1 MRINKIRAMIDAA
14 IEDEE
19 RSGRLAGTVRT
30 VARNN
35 GGNPTKKQVKEIVG
49 FVRQYVEQVPHY
61 LGQSVGEA
69 RKIGLGNQMNQMASQ
84 LEDYWFETDDLIP
97 DHLGLMGLMDDAYAT
112 LLLLQSLS
120 EYCQATVGRAL
131 VAGDLTPANQMIR
144 LLIGEPAAS
153 NLDQRVG
160 ATLGQA
166 LMPQLASQLAVGG
179 FWLGGASERDWGGV
193 SLDEYVD
200 IQLGAM
206 GVV

>member
-35 GGNPTKKQVKEIVG
+35 GGNPTRKQVEEIVG

-97 DHLGLMGLMDDAYAT
+97 DHLGLMVHCRNLRLD
-112 LLLLQSLS
+112 
-120 EYCQATVGRAL
+120 GR
-131 VAGDLTPANQMIR
+131 
-144 LLIGEPAAS
+144 
-153 NLDQRVG
+153 
-160 ATLGQA
+160 
-166 LMPQLASQLAVGG
+166 
-179 FWLGGASERDWGGV
+179 ER
-193 SLDEYVD
+193 
-200 IQLGAM
+200 
-206 GVV
+206 